1 MLSLKG
7 SSPIFIKGY
16 EDSSQRG
23 THITRSRAFGSYLT
37 QSNDKKKRNKGNL
50 FIMHIMEP
58 GY

>member
-23 THITRSRAFGSYLT
+23 THITRSRAFGSNLT
-37 QSNDKKKRNKGNL
+37 QSNDEKKARQR
-50 FIMHIMEP
+50 EP
-58 GY
+58 FHHACSGT